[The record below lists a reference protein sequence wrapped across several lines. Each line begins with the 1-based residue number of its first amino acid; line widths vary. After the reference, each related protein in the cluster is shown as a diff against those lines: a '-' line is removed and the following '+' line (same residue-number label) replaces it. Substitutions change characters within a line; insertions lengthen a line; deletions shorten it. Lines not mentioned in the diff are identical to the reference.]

1 MSESLSR
8 SLSVS
13 LSVCVVM
20 GARSNVQGQDETE
33 ITDSTTK
40 CKIQLSQRLD
50 LLTGREKNER
60 TKKGLQKARHTDG
73 LTRR

>member
-33 ITDSTTK
+33 ITDSTSK

-50 LLTGREKNER
+50 LLTGREK
-60 TKKGLQKARHTDG
+60 TKGLKKVYKKPDIQTD
-73 LTRR
+73 